1 VNIVRAQSE
10 YIGFIFALI
19 IVVALLIPL
28 MFYLVDVSSPSS
40 KPINYQ
46 TVANLQIEG
55 GNVIVFYN
63 SSYNPKY
70 NLILVYRGSQNFV
83 LTGVYYVYQ
92 GKILNITKEVQAINQ
107 QGQAVGGIPKPLT
120 YNFTVPE
127 VAYNS
132 PLILQISAYNT
143 TVFVEVPPN
152 ETAIAS

>member
-1 VNIVRAQSE
+1 MNIVRAQSE

-28 MFYLVDVSSPSS
+28 LFYLVDVSSPSS

-70 NLILVYRGSQNFV
+70 NLILVYKGSQNFV
-83 LTGVYYVYQ
+83 LTGVYYMYH

-107 QGQAVGGIPKPLT
+107 QGQVVGGIPMSLT